1 MVPHR
6 HGMLDHHRH
15 YQIRQLK
22 EIAEIV
28 AIREMMIV
36 RHIVMKDLQEDDQ
49 DRHQVVAIDH
59 VILEGEVPQ
68 EKDLVPDHAI
78 AVGEITEVEVV
89 VRIVVVIAIVIDPDV
104 QDLAIVEVVLVAIED
119 QEVEIEPDQGVMM
132 IR

>member
-1 MVPHR
+1 MVLHR
-6 HGMLDHHRH
+6 HGTSDHHRH

-28 AIREMMIV
+28 VIREMMIV
-36 RHIVMKDLQEDDQ
+36 RHIVMKDHQEDDQ
-49 DRHQVVAIDH
+49 DRHLVGAIDH

-68 EKDLVPDHAI
+68 EKDLVPDRAI

-119 QEVEIEPDQGVMM
+119 QEVEIEPDQGAMM